1 METNQNWIGNVAILN
16 KILAKETWYNTFF
29 ARFAGNV
36 DISSEDNGNKVYT
49 PSGNPIEVLNDF
61 VAQGR
66 DNMLVPFLKELTG
79 SPVFGDTLLKGTG
92 EDQSLD
98 WLRTY
103 VNQYRKAVMK
113 RSGQMS
119 EQRQKLWKLYDQSKR
134 QLSRWF
140 SKYENQAIFASFYE
154 GVSPN
159 LSTGTNDDGL
169 GLVQRY
175 HPNWYYTAADVLTT
189 VGTAKTTKT
198 AANLDT
204 AVAACDKPMN
214 STILLQLR
222 TKCME
227 LRIPAMETK
236 VGNPYWCMVVHPQQY
251 ENLLM
256 DTNFKNANREA
267 YSTRMLE
274 MPELAGAQA
283 FYAGFAI
290 YEDIIGIRGW
300 DTTDKDMQMDT
311 ATAMFSPTDVTD
323 NMNALVFGKS
333 AMSKAIAR
341 DLHYTN
347 EVDDHQNTIEIGAA
361 QINGYNR
368 NEYFSETNAAESS
381 TKAFDKDNATVTVA
395 SALACINQ
403 SSLILMT
410 DQSVAP
416 S

>member
-1 METNQNWIGNVAILN
+1 LETNQNWIGNVAILN

-29 ARFAGNV
+29 AKFSGNV
-36 DISSEDNGNKVYT
+36 DISSDDNGNKVYT

-61 VAQGR
+61 IAQGR
-66 DNMLVPFLKELTG
+66 DNMLVPFLRELTG

-119 EQRQKLWKLYDQSKR
+119 EQRQKLYKLYDESKK

-140 SKYENQAIFASFYE
+140 AKYENQAIFASFYE

-159 LSTGTNDDGL
+159 LSIGTNDDGL
-169 GLVQRY
+169 GLNMRY
-175 HPNWYYTAADVLTT
+175 HPNWYINDTGVLTT
-189 VGTAKTTKT
+189 VGTEKKTKT
-198 AANLDT
+198 AGELTTSVGNADT
-204 AVAACDKPMN
+204 KLTAD
-214 STILLQLR
+214 ILMQLR
-222 TKCME
+222 TKCMN
-227 LRIPAMETK
+227 LRIPTMETK
-236 VGNPYWCMVVHPQQY
+236 VGNPYWCMVVHPHQY
-251 ENLLM
+251 ENLM
-256 DTNFKNANREA
+256 SDTAFLNANREA
-267 YSTRMLE
+267 YSSRMLE

-300 DTTDKDMQMDT
+300 DTTNENFGLDT
-311 ATAMFSPTDVTD
+311 VSTSFEPTTIT
-323 NMNALVFGKS
+323 NNLNALVFGKS
-333 AMSKAIAR
+333 AMSKAVAR
-341 DLHYTN
+341 DLHFTN
-347 EVDDHQNTIEIGAA
+347 EVDDHANTIEIGGA

-368 NEYFSETNAAESS
+368 NEYFTEATSGESGVADVF
-381 TKAFDKDNATVTVA
+381 KKGNATRAVA
-395 SALACINQ
+395 PTTASINQ

-410 DQSVAP
+410 NP

>member
-1 METNQNWIGNVAILN
+1 MESNQSWIGNVAILN

-36 DISSEDNGNKVYT
+36 DISSDDNGNKVYT
-49 PSGNPIEVLNDF
+49 PSGNTIEVLNDF

-119 EQRQKLWKLYDQSKR
+119 EQRQKLYKLYDAAKG

-169 GLVQRY
+169 GLVKRY
-175 HPNWYYTAADVLTT
+175 HPNWYVNAGDVLTT
-189 VGTAKTTKT
+189 VGTEKTTKDATNLDAAVT
-198 AANLDT
+198 AAN
-204 AVAACDKPMN
+204 KPL
-214 STILLQLR
+214 SSAILLQLR

-267 YSTRMLE
+267 YSSRMLE

-300 DTTDKDMQMDT
+300 DTANDNIDMET
-311 ATAMFSPTDVTD
+311 ASDMFRPTDVTD
-323 NMNALVFGKS
+323 NLNALVFGKS

-341 DLHYTN
+341 DLHFTN
-347 EVDDHQNTIEIGAA
+347 EVDDHQNTIEIGGA

-368 NEYFSETNAAESS
+368 NEYFSEANAAESS
-381 TKAFDKDNATVTVA
+381 SKAFDKDNATTTVA
-395 SALACINQ
+395 DKLACINQ

-410 DQSVAP
+410 DQAEDP

>member
-1 METNQNWIGNVAILN
+1 MESNQSWIGNVAILN

-36 DISSEDNGNKVYT
+36 DISSDDNGNKVYA
-49 PSGNPIEVLNDF
+49 PSGNPIEVLNEF

-119 EQRQKLWKLYDQSKR
+119 EQRQKLYKLYDAAKG

-169 GLVQRY
+169 GLVKRY
-175 HPNWYYTAADVLTT
+175 HPNWYVNAGDVLTT
-189 VGTAKTTKT
+189 VGTEKTTKDATNLDAAVT
-198 AANLDT
+198 AAN
-204 AVAACDKPMN
+204 KPL
-214 STILLQLR
+214 SSAILLQLR

-236 VGNPYWCMVVHPQQY
+236 VGNPYWCMVIHPEQY
-251 ENLLM
+251 ENLM
-256 DTNFKNANREA
+256 QDSTFSAANREA
-267 YSTRMLE
+267 YSSRMLE

-300 DTTDKDMQMDT
+300 DTANDNIDMET
-311 ATAMFSPTDVTD
+311 ASDMFRPTDVGD
-323 NMNALVFGKS
+323 NLNALVFGKS

-341 DLHYTN
+341 DLHFTN
-347 EVDDHQNTIEIGAA
+347 EVDDHQNTIEIGGA

-368 NEYFSETNAAESS
+368 NEYFSEANAAESS
-381 TKAFDKDNATVTVA
+381 SKAFDKDNATTTVA
-395 SALACINQ
+395 DKLACINQ

-410 DQSVAP
+410 DQAEDP

>member
-1 METNQNWIGNVAILN
+1 MESNQSWIGNVAILN

-36 DISSEDNGNKVYT
+36 DISSDDNGNKVYA

-119 EQRQKLWKLYDQSKR
+119 EQRQKLYKLYDAAKG

-169 GLVQRY
+169 GLVKRY
-175 HPNWYYTAADVLTT
+175 HPNWYVNAGDVLTT
-189 VGTAKTTKT
+189 VGTEKTTKDATNLDAAVT
-198 AANLDT
+198 AAN
-204 AVAACDKPMN
+204 KPL
-214 STILLQLR
+214 SSAILLQLR

-267 YSTRMLE
+267 YSSRMLE

-300 DTTDKDMQMDT
+300 DTANDNIDMET
-311 ATAMFSPTDVTD
+311 ASDMFRPTDVGD
-323 NMNALVFGKS
+323 NLNALVFGKS

-341 DLHYTN
+341 DLHFTN
-347 EVDDHQNTIEIGAA
+347 EVDDHQNTIEIGGA

-368 NEYFSETNAAESS
+368 NEYFSEANAAESS
-381 TKAFDKDNATVTVA
+381 SKAFDKDNATTTVA
-395 SALACINQ
+395 DKLACINQ

-410 DQSVAP
+410 DQAEDP

>member
-36 DISSEDNGNKVYT
+36 DISSDDNGNKVYT

-61 VAQGR
+61 IAQGR

-119 EQRQKLWKLYDQSKR
+119 EQRQKLYKLYDAAKG

-140 SKYENQAIFASFYE
+140 AKYENQAIFGAFYD
-154 GVSPN
+154 GASPN
-159 LSTGTNDDGL
+159 LTAGTNDDGL
-169 GLVQRY
+169 GLNVRY
-175 HPNWYYTAADVLTT
+175 HPNMYYSNTDVLTA
-189 VGTAKTTKT
+189 VGNEKAFKTNGQIDT
-198 AANLDT
+198 AASTVNKELTANLL
-204 AVAACDKPMN
+204 M
-214 STILLQLR
+214 QLR
-222 TKCME
+222 TKCMN
-227 LRIPAMETK
+227 LRIPTMETK
-236 VGNPYWCMVVHPQQY
+236 VGNPYWCMVVHPSQY
-251 ENLLM
+251 ERLM
-256 DTNFKNANREA
+256 QDTSFSAANREA
-267 YSTRMLE
+267 YSSRMLE

-300 DTTDKDMQMDT
+300 DATNATFGLDQVSTAFEPTTIT
-311 ATAMFSPTDVTD
+311 G

-333 AMSKAIAR
+333 AMSKAVAK
-341 DLHYTN
+341 DLHFTN
-347 EVDDHQNTIEIGAA
+347 EVDDHQNTIEIGGA

-368 NEYFSETNAAESS
+368 NEYVAENVADESTNVF
-381 TKAFDKDNATVTVA
+381 KKGNATRTEYDTA
-395 SALACINQ
+395 TAAINQ

-410 DQSVAP
+410 DPAAT
-416 S
+416 

>member
-1 METNQNWIGNVAILN
+1 MESNQSWIGNVAILN

-36 DISSEDNGNKVYT
+36 DISSDDNGNKVYA

-119 EQRQKLWKLYDQSKR
+119 EQRQKLYKLYDAAKG

-169 GLVQRY
+169 GLVKRY
-175 HPNWYYTAADVLTT
+175 HPNWYVNAGDVLTT
-189 VGTAKTTKT
+189 VGTEKTTKDATNLDAAVT
-198 AANLDT
+198 AAN
-204 AVAACDKPMN
+204 KPL
-214 STILLQLR
+214 SSAILLQLR

-267 YSTRMLE
+267 YSSRMLE

-300 DTTDKDMQMDT
+300 DTANDNIDMET
-311 ATAMFSPTDVTD
+311 ASDMFRPTDVTD
-323 NMNALVFGKS
+323 NLNALVFGKS

-341 DLHYTN
+341 DLHFTN
-347 EVDDHQNTIEIGAA
+347 EVDDHQNTIEIGGA

-368 NEYFSETNAAESS
+368 NEYFSEANAAESS
-381 TKAFDKDNATVTVA
+381 SKAFDKDNATTTVA
-395 SALACINQ
+395 DKLACINQ

-410 DQSVAP
+410 DQAEDP